1 MFDGYGEGET
11 PPARFQ
17 HPGKKLSISTEFT
30 SSINVESPPNVFA
43 FSPMLEPTQKPAAP
57 LRIRSVPHDCRSLGG
72 ISDETSSDAVVQR
85 LVSPP
90 RRLSTQSS
98 TIPPFP
104 GPEFMRLTFPES
116 TANSVTPHK
125 RRTPSISSTTTRSR
139 YQFSI
144 LHF

>member
-1 MFDGYGEGET
+1 VLDGYGEGET
-11 PPARFQ
+11 PSARFQ
-17 HPGKKLSISTEFT
+17 HHGNKLSISSEFT

-57 LRIRSVPHDCRSLGG
+57 LRIRSVPHDCRSVGG
-72 ISDETSSDAVVQR
+72 ISDEAASDAVVQHI
-85 LVSPP
+85 VSPLP

-116 TANSVTPHK
+116 TSNSVTPHK

-139 YQFSI
+139 YSF
-144 LHF
+144 